1 MAKRTREIVE
11 KNEMYY
17 QNYVVGLGRRFHK
30 WTAYA
35 LIVINAI
42 ICCFISQSFKRTR
55 FLGQAGAENLGE
67 KEVMVWVDEQVRA
80 ITIDFWLIAGVAAM
94 LILFIE
100 LVNRNVKGY
109 DLYKKSWIR
118 VLPVS
123 IASVIFVLVIILGC
137 RGQNIVTI
145 LATGIEWFQF
155 VALFKFLLPLELR
168 KSYGSFIDFIEKLSN
183 RIIKKL

>member
-17 QNYVVGLGRRFHK
+17 QNYVIGRGRRFHK
-30 WTAYA
+30 WMAYI
-35 LIVINAI
+35 LIVINAV
-42 ICCFISQSFKRTR
+42 ICWFISQSFKRMR
-55 FLGQAGAENLGE
+55 FLRQAGTENLGE
-67 KEVMVWVDEQVRA
+67 KEVMVWVNEQVRS

-109 DLYKKSWIR
+109 DLYKKRWIR
-118 VLPVS
+118 VFPVS
-123 IASVIFVLVIILGC
+123 VISLIFLGMAAVFLM
-137 RGQNIVTI
+137 GQNIVTMLVTLI
-145 LATGIEWFQF
+145 EGIQF

-168 KSYGSFIDFIEKLSN
+168 KSDGLFWDFIEGISDI
-183 RIIKKL
+183 IIKRL